1 MWNPYTQ
8 SNIHKIEMVQR
19 RAICWTVSNY
29 SPYESVTDMQLS
41 LGWRSLEQ
49 RRADVRLCMLYKI
62 VHGII
67 AIPLPP
73 YFQQPTR
80 MTRPSHPLTLRQIH
94 TPANFYKYS
103 FFPLAVVQW
112 NRLPTDIVLLPTL
125 TQFTR
130 CHKHNMPVFNLFFK
144 SHFF

>member
-1 MWNPYTQ
+1 MWLNCQPLHNLYTQ

-19 RAICWTVSNY
+19 RAIRWTLNNY

-49 RRADVRLCMLYKI
+49 RRADAGLCMLYKI

-73 YFQQPTR
+73 YFKQPTR
-80 MTRPSHPLTLRQIH
+80 MIRHSHRLALRQIH
-94 TPANFYKYS
+94 TPANFYNYS
-103 FFPLAVVQW
+103 FFLLAVVQL
-112 NRLPTDIVLLPTL
+112 NRLPTDILLSTL
-125 TQFTR
+125 TQFIAPVR
-130 CHKHNMPVFNLFFK
+130 FLDHQMP
-144 SHFF
+144 